1 MQRRSNQLKNM
12 RTTLLLLF
20 AAISLSVSAQ
30 TITLSGNVKDAIGEP
45 IIGASV
51 VEKGKTSN
59 GSITDLD
66 GNFSFK
72 VASNATIV
80 ISYIGMQ
87 TQEISLKG
95 KTKIDVTLIDDAK
108 ALDEVV
114 VIGYGTAKK
123 KDLTGSVSSVSGDML
138 AKVPVTS
145 TAQALT
151 GRLAGV
157 QITTSDGSPD
167 AEMIIRVRG
176 GGSVTGDNSPLYI
189 VDGFPVR
196 SINDVAPGDIQTID
210 VLKDASSTAI
220 YGSQGANG
228 VVIITTKS
236 ARAGKTQVS
245 YNGYMQSKSFANKS
259 AVLNPYEF
267 SMFNYEMAA
276 INGLKEISNFEEKF
290 GVYDDLPLYK
300 FQEGTDWQED
310 MFGNDVVSQQHNVSI
325 SGGSE
330 KTQFNLSATYN
341 KDGGLMINND
351 YQRLNLNF
359 KLKHE
364 IAKNLKF
371 DFNTRFSDTE
381 ANGSGSAGG
390 TYKIRTYEA
399 VTKAP
404 VKSFDQ
410 LVDKDTS
417 GMTDEELDQYLRD
430 RMTLAEQASEYWKRT
445 NDRTLNFT
453 TALSWQIIKG
463 LTYRLEGGYDYG
475 FKDLKNYWGP
485 HTSVSGNEGKNLPVV
500 DWEKT
505 NSWKYRIANTLTY
518 NFTIAKKHNF
528 NVLLGQE
535 IISGGNEK
543 NYMKAK
549 YFSKELA
556 PEKIFANI
564 GLNSGELGSSSVT
577 SYVSPH
583 DNMSSFFGRL
593 GYNFDDRYLFN
604 FTFRADG
611 SSKFAPG
618 NQWGYFPA
626 AAFAWRISE
635 EAFME
640 DSKQWLSNLKLR
652 LSYGTAGNNR
662 IGSTLYKLDYK
673 INTSKPYGV
682 GETNNPYYSATNSI
696 MANPKLK
703 WESTIT
709 RNAGVDFGIFNE
721 RLTGNLD
728 VYWNTT
734 KDLLITSKVVAPGY
748 ASQQRNV
755 GQTSN
760 KGVELSLN
768 AYILEKKNYALS
780 ASFNIGINRSKVD
793 ELADGIQVQE
803 YNSGWAGTDL
813 FGADDYRVMVGQPVG
828 LIYGLVTDGYYTTDD
843 FSDYTNGKYTVKI
856 GADGKPVVPTTSP
869 ATGKIGVRP
878 GAIKFKDLNGDGK
891 VDLDDRQ
898 VIGKTTPKHTGGF
911 GLNGRIYGFD
921 MSVMFSWVYGNK
933 IYNANKIASSQ
944 QYRTNNPNLLEFMNQ
959 ENRYS
964 YIDENGK
971 LLTSL
976 EDLATYNEGANS
988 KEYWSPLSF
997 GNANVVPHSWAVED
1011 GSFLRLQNVT
1021 LGYTLPKV
1029 WTKKFACE
1037 QLRLYGTLNNVFC
1050 WTNYTGYDPEVS
1062 SSVRGSSTS
1071 GLTPGVDY
1079 SSYPKSFSWTLGVNI
1094 TF

>member
-1 MQRRSNQLKNM
+1 MYNKLKNM
-12 RTTLLLLF
+12 RITLLMLF
-20 AAISLSVSAQ
+20 VAISLGVSAQ
-30 TITLSGNVKDAIGEP
+30 SITLSGNVKDADGEP
-45 IIGASV
+45 VIGASV
-51 VEKGKTSN
+51 IEKGKTAN
-59 GSITDLD
+59 GSITNLD
-66 GNFSFK
+66 GNFTLNLS
-72 VASNATIV
+72 SNATIV

-87 TQEISLKG
+87 TQEIPVKG
-95 KTKIDVTLIDDAK
+95 KTKINVILTDDAK

-123 KDLTGSVSSVSGDML
+123 KDLTGSVSSVSGEML

-157 QITTSDGSPD
+157 QITTADGSPD

-196 SINDVAPGDIQTID
+196 SINDVAPGDIQSID

-236 ARAGKTQVS
+236 AKAGKTQIT

-267 SMFNYEMAA
+267 SMLNYELAA
-276 INGLKEISNFEEKF
+276 IIGEKEIGNFEKKF
-290 GVYDDLPLYK
+290 GVFDDLNLYK
-300 FQEGTDWQED
+300 FQKGIDWQED
-310 MFGNDVVSQQHNVSI
+310 MFGNDVISQQHNVSI

-330 KTQFNLSATYN
+330 KTKFNLSATYN

-351 YQRLNLNF
+351 YQRLNINF
-359 KLKHE
+359 KLNHE
-364 IAKNLKF
+364 IAKNLRF

-381 ANGSGSAGG
+381 ANGSGSSGG

-404 VKSFDQ
+404 IKQLDF

-430 RMTLAEQASEYWKRT
+430 RMTLAEQAAEYWKRT
-445 NDRTLNFT
+445 NDRVLNFT
-453 TALSWQIIKG
+453 TALNWTIING

-475 FKDLKNYWGP
+475 FKELKNYWGP
-485 HTSVSGNEGKNLPVV
+485 HTSVSGNEGKNLPLV
-500 DWEKT
+500 DWQKSNT
-505 NSWKYRIANTLTY
+505 WKYRIANTLTY
-518 NFTIAKKHNF
+518 DFKIFQQHRF

-535 IISGGNEK
+535 VISSGNDN

-549 YFSKELA
+549 YFSKGLS

-593 GYNFDDRYLFN
+593 GYNYADRYLFT

-618 NQWGYFPA
+618 SQWGYFPA
-626 AAFAWRISE
+626 AALAWRVSE
-635 EAFME
+635 EAFMKNTE
-640 DSKQWLSNLKLR
+640 EWLSNLKLR

-662 IGSTLYKLDYK
+662 IGSSLYKLDYK

-682 GETNNPYYSATNSI
+682 GETNNPYYSPTNSI

-709 RNAGVDFGIFNE
+709 RNAGLDFGIFNE

-748 ASQQRNV
+748 TTQQRNV

-768 AYILEKKNYALS
+768 AYILEKRNYSLS

-793 ELADGIQVQE
+793 ELADGILEQE

-813 FGADDYRVMVGQPVG
+813 FGADDYRVIVGQPIG

-843 FSDYTNGKYTVKI
+843 FSGYSNGKYTIKI
-856 GADGKPVVPTTSP
+856 GEDGKPVAPTTSP
-869 ATGKIGVRP
+869 ATGRIGVRP

-891 VDLDDRQ
+891 VDLEDRE

-911 GLNGRIYGFD
+911 GLNGTLYGFD
-921 MSVMFSWVYGNK
+921 MSAMFSWVYGNK

-944 QYRTNNPNLLEFMNQ
+944 QYRTNNPNLLGFMSMD
-959 ENRYS
+959 NRYS

-971 LLTSL
+971 QLTSL
-976 EDLATYNEGANS
+976 ADLAAYNEGSNA
-988 KEYWSPLSF
+988 KTYWSPFSF
-997 GNANVVPHSWAVED
+997 GNANVVPHSWAIED
-1011 GSFLRLQNVT
+1011 GSFLRLQNIT

-1029 WTKKFACE
+1029 WTKRFACE
-1037 QLRLYGTLNNVFC
+1037 QFRVYGTLNNVFC

-1062 SSVRGSSTS
+1062 SPVRGGSTS

-1094 TF
+1094 SF